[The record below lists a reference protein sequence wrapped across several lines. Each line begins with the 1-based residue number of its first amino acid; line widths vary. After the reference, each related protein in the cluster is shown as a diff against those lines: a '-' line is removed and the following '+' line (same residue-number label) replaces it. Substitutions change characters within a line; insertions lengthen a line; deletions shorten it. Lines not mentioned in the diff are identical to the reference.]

1 MNLLLG
7 DLRASAVNLVT
18 FLILWRFIFAS
29 LSIPLVAFLLRSLI
43 NIPGIGR
50 SANLGILQF
59 TESFPGIVVVMI
71 VIFFWLTGFS
81 IEQSG
86 LLLIASGRIKGHIPR
101 MRDLLL
107 RVVRT
112 LPRIIGISS
121 FLGGIYTFC
130 SVPILTI
137 FMFQLR
143 RLSNS
148 SFSGNYPSF
157 STGILGWLLA
167 ALSTVVLI
175 RLLLSWL
182 FAMHFAMIGRK
193 PFAQALRES
202 KKLISGN
209 RIKVAAFLVRF
220 WLVAVL
226 VLIAISSAFQIAR
239 TSIIN
244 TSYEPTSFNIL
255 RLSLFASAETII
267 MSALSILVSSMY
279 SILTT
284 RLFCDLRLRRP
295 ELLQEESSDNMKVS
309 ALQKRPWLIILFILF
324 AAQSTFFDFFGRLAV
339 ESEIDLPLVT
349 AHRGSSIKA
358 PENSMSAVILAV
370 EDGADII
377 EIDVQITRDGFVVL
391 NHDRTLSKVA
401 GVGKSV
407 AELTLEEIKELEIGS
422 RFSRRFIGE
431 KIPTLEEVI
440 YYMRQVDPNI
450 RLNIE
455 LKDYGRSPGIEE
467 AVIRILE
474 DFEFKDRV
482 LITSTSRSQ
491 LSKVRSLSPEIP
503 IGLIVTYMSRDI
515 WTIDV
520 DLYSISST
528 IISESFINRARS
540 MGREIHVWTV
550 NDLESMTRFASL
562 GVNSIITDRPD
573 ALSTL
578 LIRKADLSI
587 FQRRVLGILSL

>member
-1 MNLLLG
+1 
-7 DLRASAVNLVT
+7 
-18 FLILWRFIFAS
+18 
-29 LSIPLVAFLLRSLI
+29 
-43 NIPGIGR
+43 
-50 SANLGILQF
+50 
-59 TESFPGIVVVMI
+59 
-71 VIFFWLTGFS
+71 
-81 IEQSG
+81 
-86 LLLIASGRIKGHIPR
+86 
-101 MRDLLL
+101 
-107 RVVRT
+107 
-112 LPRIIGISS
+112 
-121 FLGGIYTFC
+121 
-130 SVPILTI
+130 
-137 FMFQLR
+137 
-143 RLSNS
+143 
-148 SFSGNYPSF
+148 
-157 STGILGWLLA
+157 
-167 ALSTVVLI
+167 
-175 RLLLSWL
+175 
-182 FAMHFAMIGRK
+182 
-193 PFAQALRES
+193 
-202 KKLISGN
+202 
-209 RIKVAAFLVRF
+209 
-220 WLVAVL
+220 
-226 VLIAISSAFQIAR
+226 
-239 TSIIN
+239 
-244 TSYEPTSFNIL
+244 
-255 RLSLFASAETII
+255 
-267 MSALSILVSSMY
+267 
-279 SILTT
+279 
-284 RLFCDLRLRRP
+284 
-295 ELLQEESSDNMKVS
+295 
-309 ALQKRPWLIILFILF
+309 
-324 AAQSTFFDFFGRLAV
+324 
-339 ESEIDLPLVT
+339 
-349 AHRGSSIKA
+349 
-358 PENSMSAVILAV
+358 VILAV

-550 NDLESMTRFASL
+550 NDLESMTRFAGL